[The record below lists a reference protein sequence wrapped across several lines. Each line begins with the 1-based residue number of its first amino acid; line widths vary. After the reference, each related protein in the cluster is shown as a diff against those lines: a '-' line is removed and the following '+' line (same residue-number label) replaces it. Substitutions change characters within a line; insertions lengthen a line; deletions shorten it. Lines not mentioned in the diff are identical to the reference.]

1 MQHIISDMLHI
12 IYLIYNTR
20 VRFRHESEVI
30 SSDYKHAWTVWVGK
44 IVYYIIEVF
53 TQTILYEPYSS
64 KSKLNSVKTILDR
77 HVTKIT
83 CKNVW
88 KQPFLLEEI
97 LAWTVDSGRDPPF
110 LWECKSPVL
119 VWVRLNI
126 PKDKLTSKSN
136 SI

>member
-1 MQHIISDMLHI
+1 MI
-12 IYLIYNTR
+12 
-20 VRFRHESEVI
+20 
-30 SSDYKHAWTVWVGK
+30 WGK
-44 IVYYIIEVF
+44 KFE
-53 TQTILYEPYSS
+53 
-64 KSKLNSVKTILDR
+64 
-77 HVTKIT
+77 
-83 CKNVW
+83 KNH
-88 KQPFLLEEI
+88 FLLEDI